1 MKDLKKAQRENAKQS
16 LFPVSLFGVIFVVL
30 LLMCGLHTGLI
41 VLMHKLEWKGIT
53 QTILPMIYW
62 AVIAMGLTVYTGMR
76 IRKTYE
82 IPMRMV
88 AKATADVAA
97 GDFSVYIP
105 PRHTADKLDY
115 LDIMFLDFNTMVE
128 ELGSIETLKND
139 FAANVSH
146 ELKTPLTVIQNYAQL
161 LQTTELTPQQQEYVA
176 SIEEGTQR
184 LSSLIFNML
193 KLNKLESQ
201 KITPKAHGYDLCR
214 QLESCILGFESIWE
228 QKDIEIDVDME
239 EMAMVEADEEIME
252 MVWQNLLSN
261 AFKFT
266 EAGGT
271 VSLKQYSDA
280 DTITVEV
287 ADTGCGMAPDVMKRI
302 FDKFYQGDTSHA
314 TEGNGLGLALVWRIL
329 QMSSGSITVNSE
341 AGKGSTFTVRLPKK
355 SGTE

>member
-1 MKDLKKAQRENAKQS
+1 
-16 LFPVSLFGVIFVVL
+16 
-30 LLMCGLHTGLI
+30 MCGIHTGLI
-41 VLMHKLEWKGIT
+41 VLMNQLEWSGVA

-62 AVIAMGLTVYTGMR
+62 AVIAIGLTVYTSVQ

-82 IPMRMV
+82 VPMRRL

-115 LDIMFLDFNTMVE
+115 LDIMFMDFNTMVE

-176 SIEEGTQR
+176 SIEGGTQR

-201 KITPKAHGYDLCR
+201 KITPKAQAYDLCR
-214 QLESCILGFESIWE
+214 QLENCILGFESIWE
-228 QKDIEIDVDME
+228 KKKIEIDVDME

-266 EAGGT
+266 EEGGI
-271 VSLKQYSDA
+271 VSLKQYSDEEM
-280 DTITVEV
+280 ITVEV

-329 QMSSGSITVNSE
+329 QMSGGSITVNSE
-341 AGKGSTFTVRLPKK
+341 EGKGSTFTVRLPKK
-355 SGTE
+355 VETEEVQ